1 MTNEGFL
8 KNTKQGLGRGG
19 GQVVSMLAF
28 SSDDPSLNPAK
39 AFIFSV
45 KFAFEMSEMKK
56 KKEARVGPFK
66 HKNMDFMFFFKNTET
81 KLFHGM
87 DAMLK

>member
-1 MTNEGFL
+1 
-8 KNTKQGLGRGG
+8 
-19 GQVVSMLAF
+19 
-28 SSDDPSLNPAK
+28 
-39 AFIFSV
+39 
-45 KFAFEMSEMKK
+45 MSEMKK

-66 HKNMDFMFFFKNTET
+66 HKNMDFMIFFKNTET